1 MGSFGTENFRS
12 LIFFIFWLFTEFSR
26 LRDRGVVRHLASER
40 HARRSICRSSATRLL
55 QQARRT
61 ASHAGRPCA
70 GFGNLVEAPALRIVD
85 LARPLGY
92 HDGFR
97 RLASVRLIGP
107 QGSGEARLA
116 VQHFTQRVGTSTTH
130 HVVLPNPRRRLQGR
144 ALTRL
149 TMSRRFGRT
158 KREEV
163 DAMQVKETVAYVL
176 NHEFQISVPASDL
189 DAKADARLVDLKDK
203 VRLNGFRPG
212 KVPVSHLKKVY
223 GRSVMAETV
232 EQTIRDT
239 NSQIFSERGFRLATE
254 PKVTMPTEEK
264 AVEDI
269 LTGKSDLTYTVAI
282 EVVPA
287 IQLADF
293 KSFSVEKPVADV
305 TDADVDEAIKRIAD
319 QNRGYTAKAEGAKAE
334 TGDRVTISFKG
345 TIDGTPF
352 DGGTGENIQVVIG
365 AGQFIPGFEEQLVGI
380 AAGETRNL
388 KVSFPKN
395 YMSEKLAG
403 QPAEFETTATAIEA
417 PQGVEINDEFAKTLG
432 LESLDKLKQ
441 AARERLTA
449 EYAGATRQR
458 VKRTLLDRLDEA
470 HQFEAPPTLI
480 DEEFN
485 LMWNS
490 IKAEMESGGKTFAD
504 ENTTEEAS
512 QEEYR
517 KIADR
522 RVRLGL
528 VLSEIGE
535 KNKITV
541 TDDEVS
547 RAVIERARQMPGRE
561 KEVWDYYRSNANAL
575 AQLRAPIYE
584 DKVVDFILELANVT
598 EKKVTREDLFKD
610 DEAEKSAA

>member
-1 MGSFGTENFRS
+1 MQVTE
-12 LIFFIFWLFTEFSR
+12 T
-26 LRDRGVVRHLASER
+26 
-40 HARRSICRSSATRLL
+40 
-55 QQARRT
+55 
-61 ASHAGRPCA
+61 
-70 GFGNLVEAPALRIVD
+70 LVEGL
-85 LARPLGY
+85 
-92 HDGFR
+92 
-97 RLASVRLIGP
+97 
-107 QGSGEARLA
+107 
-116 VQHFTQRVGTSTTH
+116 
-130 HVVLPNPRRRLQGR
+130 
-144 ALTRL
+144 
-149 TMSRRFGRT
+149 
-158 KREEV
+158 K
-163 DAMQVKETVAYVL
+163 
-176 NHEFQISVPASDL
+176 HEFQISVPASDL
-189 DAKADARLVDLKDK
+189 DAKADVRLVELKDK

-223 GRSVMAETV
+223 GRSVMAETID
-232 EQTIRDT
+232 QTIRDT
-239 NSQIFSERGFRLATE
+239 NSQIFTERGFRLATE

-264 AVEDI
+264 AVDDI
-269 LTGKSDLTYTVAI
+269 LTGKSDLTYTVSI

-293 KSFSVEKPVADV
+293 KSFTVEKPVVEV

-319 QNRGYTAKAEGAKAE
+319 QNRAFAAKGEGAKAE

-352 DGGTGENIQVVIG
+352 DGGIGENIEVTIG
-365 AGQFIPGFEEQLVGI
+365 TGQFIPGFEEQLIGV
-380 AAGETRNL
+380 ASGETRTL

-395 YMSEKLAG
+395 YASEKLAG
-403 QPAEFETTATAIEA
+403 QPAEFETTATLIEA
-417 PQGVEINDEFAKTLG
+417 PQDTKIDDEFAKTLG
-432 LESLDKLKQ
+432 LESLEKLKE
-441 AARERLTA
+441 AARERLVA
-449 EYAGATRQR
+449 EFAGASRQR
-458 VKRTLLDRLDEA
+458 VKRMLLDRLDES
-470 HQFEAPPTLI
+470 HRFEAPPSLVE
-480 DEEFN
+480 EEFN

-504 ENTTEEAS
+504 EDTTEEAAK
-512 QEEYR
+512 EEYH

-561 KEVWDYYRSNANAL
+561 KEVWDYYRNNNNAL

-598 EKKVTREDLFKD
+598 EKKVTREDLYKD